1 LGRFSRSASHTVSFV
16 GLPLNSTVGV
26 PTLSNRSSRQ
36 RTFAVSSM
44 SGGVAASDDDGEAE
58 AEGEGDGEGEA
69 EGRAD
74 GRGDGD
80 TDGEGDGG
88 TG

>member
-26 PTLSNRSSRQ
+26 PTLSNRSARQ
-36 RTFAVSSM
+36 CTFAVSSM
-44 SGGVAASDDDGEAE
+44 SGDVAASDDDGEAE
-58 AEGEGDGEGEA
+58 GEGEGEA

-80 TDGEGDGG
+80 ADGEGDGG